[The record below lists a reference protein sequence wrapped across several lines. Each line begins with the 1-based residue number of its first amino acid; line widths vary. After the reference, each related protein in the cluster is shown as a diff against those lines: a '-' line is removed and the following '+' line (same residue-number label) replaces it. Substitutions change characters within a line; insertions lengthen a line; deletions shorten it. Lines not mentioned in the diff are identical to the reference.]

1 MDCEREINV
10 YNYVTGAPKVA
21 ETCGL
26 KPCSACGKGMQGQ
39 WGVNI
44 IIGAIKEQWVI

>member
-21 ETCGL
+21 ETLAWYPAAHVARVC
-26 KPCSACGKGMQGQ
+26 KGSE
-39 WGVNI
+39 W
-44 IIGAIKEQWVI
+44 WTF